1 MFVCEPVAAARA
13 DLALLSGAAVTAAVT
28 AAVKSQRAI
37 LRCAPGCGLGCY
49 LGEASIDLG
58 DYVVLI
64 KFKVKV

>member
-37 LRCAPGCGLGCY
+37 LRCEALIGLADSVVTFFDV
-49 LGEASIDLG
+49 LSSSIEFLRSSM
-58 DYVVLI
+58 
-64 KFKVKV
+64 